1 MGELDIVFDQLESTY
16 EGSKSQFRELLE
28 NIDEAQ
34 ARARPIKGR
43 HTIWEIVNH
52 CTFWTEAAT
61 GAISGEE
68 MPPRGDDWPPMGEGE
83 KAWRED
89 QGNCR
94 GSLDRLI
101 ESVRSFDR
109 GMLHEMVPGQ
119 HYPYSFFKMF
129 FRVAYH
135 NIYHAGQIAILKKI
149 IRRIGS

>member
-1 MGELDIVFDQLESTY
+1 VVLQDGLELCSDSSVMSRCLLLLGANLVQCGLYDSAHIVFENGR
-16 EGSKSQFRELLE
+16 EG
-28 NIDEAQ
+28 
-34 ARARPIKGR
+34 
-43 HTIWEIVNH
+43 
-52 CTFWTEAAT
+52 
-61 GAISGEE
+61 
-68 MPPRGDDWPPMGEGE
+68 MGEGE

-94 GSLDRLI
+94 ATLDRLI